1 MYPINPGNVHG
12 STPLVIVNVD
22 SVAEWMQWA
31 KGVGSAA
38 AGQAAVW
45 PQSRPIG
52 DWLRALI
59 LLSMCG
65 PLM

>member
-1 MYPINPGNVHG
+1 MGK
-12 STPLVIVNVD
+12 
-22 SVAEWMQWA
+22 

-45 PQSRPIG
+45 PQSRTVG
-52 DWLRALI
+52 DWLRARI

-65 PLM
+65 PLL